1 MAGNRQREGKPVR
14 PRGRRSAGAWRTAAL
29 VFALG
34 LFGTVR
40 PAAAQEPATLP
51 PGDRAGTI
59 HGVGPGGIQVKLLSS
74 GRDLWVRG
82 APDATVEVTGTASRE
97 MLAPKQFVQV
107 AVELDDTGKVS
118 QPVDKVTF
126 PGGGTPGVS
135 AAGIGGADPKA
146 RRPAGKRPAG
156 SYLVSGFIK
165 NADDDGFVVQV
176 GRDRFEI
183 ALAPEAELEVRTPN
197 LAVASVGDGVELE
210 GRLVQENQ
218 LLASSI
224 KVTLANPLS
233 PPQKG
238 KRRPTPAP

>member
-1 MAGNRQREGKPVR
+1 MAGDRQGIGDANLL
-14 PRGRRSAGAWRTAAL
+14 RGQRRGGAWRTAVL
-29 VFALG
+29 VLAVG
-34 LFGTVR
+34 LVHAGR
-40 PAAAQEPATLP
+40 PSAAQEPAVLP
-51 PGDRAGTI
+51 PGDRTGTI
-59 HGVGPGGIQVKLLSS
+59 HGIGPGGMQVKLLSS
-74 GRDLWVRG
+74 GRELWVAR
-82 APDATVEVTGTASRE
+82 APDATVELTGTAARE

-126 PGGGTPGVS
+126 PGGGTPGVT
-135 AAGIGGADPKA
+135 AAGIGGAEPKA

-156 SYLVSGFIK
+156 SYLVAGFIK
-165 NADDDGFVVQV
+165 SADGDGFVVQV

-183 ALAPEAELEVRTPN
+183 ELAPEAELEVRTPN

-210 GRLVQENQ
+210 GKLVQENQ

-224 KVTLANPLS
+224 KVTLANPLT

-238 KRRPTPAP
+238 KRRPAAAP

>member
-1 MAGNRQREGKPVR
+1 MADERRNSGTTV
-14 PRGRRSAGAWRTAAL
+14 GRREPRQAGAGRMATL
-29 VFALG
+29 VLTLG
-34 LFGTVR
+34 LLAAGV

-59 HGVGPGGIQVKLLSS
+59 HGVGPAGMQVKLLSS
-74 GRDLWVRG
+74 GRELWVAK
-82 APDATVEVTGTASRE
+82 APDATVEVAGTAGRE

-107 AVELDDTGKVS
+107 AVEIDDTGKVS
-118 QPVDKVTF
+118 QPVEKVTF

-135 AAGIGGADPKA
+135 AAGIGGADAKA

-165 NADDDGFVVQV
+165 SADGDGFVVQV

-183 ALAPEAELEVRTPN
+183 ELAPEAELEVRTPN

-210 GRLVQENQ
+210 GRFVQENQ

-224 KVTLANPLS
+224 KVTLANPLV

-238 KRRPTPAP
+238 KRRPAPAP